1 MTRNT
6 SNLKRRSFL
15 KKVVQVCSAIGFVA
29 SMVLY
34 WLYVF
39 PKQRGKRKIVYV
51 YACATDD
58 LPDRGVKHF
67 FVDYPLHGR
76 TVTKKIFI
84 VNTHTADLFALS
96 GVCTHLGCLV
106 RWDRRARRFQCPCHQ
121 GQYNLSGEVVAGPPP
136 APLQRMMLKIDND
149 RVLVG
154 LMV

>member
-15 KKVVQVCSAIGFVA
+15 KKVVQVFSAIGVVA
-29 SMVLY
+29 AMVLY
-34 WLYVF
+34 LLYVF
-39 PKQRGKRKIVYV
+39 PKKRGKRKIVYV
-51 YACATDD
+51 DACATDD

-67 FVDYPLHGR
+67 FVGYPFHGR

-84 VNTHTADLFALS
+84 VNTETAEPYALS

-106 RWDRRARRFQCPCHQ
+106 RWDRRAHRFQCPCHQ
-121 GQYNLSGEVVAGPPP
+121 GQYNLSGAVVAGPPP
-136 APLQRMMLKIDND
+136 APLQRMTLKIDND

-154 LMV
+154 LKV